1 MDASKKTN
9 VAIAAFCTTYARLEL
24 YKALDKLGDQVCYMD
39 TDSCVYV
46 SYPGCQEIATGE
58 LLGDWTDELLKLRR
72 FSFSSFEVFAASVAA
87 SRA

>member
-1 MDASKKTN
+1 MPLIRRITHFSPYVVH

-46 SYPGCQEIATGE
+46 SYPGGQEI
-58 LLGDWTDELLKLRR
+58 
-72 FSFSSFEVFAASVAA
+72 
-87 SRA
+87 